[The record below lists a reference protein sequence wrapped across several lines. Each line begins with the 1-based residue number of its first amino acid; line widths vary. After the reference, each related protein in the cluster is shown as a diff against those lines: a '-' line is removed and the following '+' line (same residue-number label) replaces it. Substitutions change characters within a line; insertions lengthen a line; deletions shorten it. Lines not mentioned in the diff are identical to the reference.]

1 MKKFF
6 GFLIFSQDNGLLNKV
21 NYSYKSSF
29 IQYAKHLL
37 DIKNYDKY
45 TNIIFFRNFLIKILS
60 IFYIPIGL
68 VLYLLNYRIIG
79 SNSFSIGTY
88 VEEIEK

>member
-1 MKKFF
+1 MKKIF

-45 TNIIFFRNFLIKILS
+45 TNIIFLE
-60 IFYIPIGL
+60 IF
-68 VLYLLNYRIIG
+68 
-79 SNSFSIGTY
+79 
-88 VEEIEK
+88 